1 MSIARSILSASNV
14 GGWDIANIAK
24 TGVSFDA
31 SSVAPFDNNL
41 NGVFF
46 KPDGTLIVCVGS
58 GDNQV
63 FSLSLSTPWD
73 ISTAAAG
80 PLGPD
85 FSFNPCHD
93 VFLDPSGTNLY
104 VLFRAS
110 SIGYVEQ
117 YSLSVPWD
125 VSSYSFVAR
134 TFADNVCTGF
144 FFSPDGLQYF
154 VVDEDDTLRANT
166 MSVAWTISTA
176 TAGNSYNFSLNT
188 VPTDVF
194 FRKDGRKMY
203 VTQKQNMQE
212 YNLLTPWDI
221 TSLSF
226 VQTKSLLL
234 SSPQAAF
241 FRPDGKRC
249 FVGENQ
255 NGFIYEYSL

>member
-1 MSIARSILSASNV
+1 MAIARSILSASNV

-24 TGVSFDA
+24 TDVSFDA
-31 SSVAPFDNNL
+31 SSVAPFDNSL

-46 KPDGTLIVCVGS
+46 KPDGTLIVCIGS
-58 GDNQV
+58 DDNQV

-85 FSFNPCHD
+85 LGFNSCHD

-104 VLFRAS
+104 VLYRAS

-117 YSLSVPWD
+117 YSLSVAWD
-125 VSSYSFVAR
+125 VSSYTFVSR
-134 TFADNVCTGF
+134 RFADNVCTGF

-154 VVDEDDTLRANT
+154 VVDGDERLQSNT
-166 MSVAWTISTA
+166 MSAPWTLSTA
-176 TAGNSYNFSLNT
+176 TSGSSYTLPFNSN
-188 VPTDVF
+188 PTDVF

-203 VTQKQNMQE
+203 ATQGNNMQE
-212 YNLLTPWDI
+212 YTLSTPWDV
-221 TSLSF
+221 TSLSII
-226 VQTKSLLL
+226 QTKSLLL
-234 SSPQAAF
+234 TSPQAAF
-241 FRPDGKRC
+241 FRPDGKKC
-249 FVGENQ
+249 FVGESQ